1 MRDVQQ
7 ARARLL
13 PCAAFLIAAVLA
25 ACSGGGFKAGSSL
38 PSTPRL
44 GATDGKIKHVIFVV
58 QENRT
63 FDNIFGGPQGF
74 PGADTAA
81 SGKASDG
88 STIPLAKV
96 ELECTYFDVF
106 KCTRQ
111 DPNNY
116 HQYFLQ
122 ACDPT
127 APPPFAPGT
136 RPAPCRMD
144 GFDKNDPAGQFDPN
158 LPYSYVDYA
167 ETKPYWDIAKAYTLG
182 DAFFMSHNSESYTA
196 HQYIFSGQSNNVVDE
211 PVFNFTP
218 DSAIAFLYPWGCDS
232 PAGTTTVM
240 LTPSGQETPSP
251 ASPCFGYRSL
261 PDLVNAARLN
271 WRMYS
276 YSICQNIN
284 ALDVNRSIR
293 YDSGQWPSGEAFC
306 PYTGN
311 VGTANFRTPET
322 TFLTDV
328 QNGDLADVTWVIPGP
343 VTSDHPGV
351 PSGYCGPTWVAD
363 IVNAVG
369 KSKYWDDTAIF
380 IFWDD
385 WGGFYDH
392 VPPYVVRDQ
401 AGPGLRVPLM
411 VVSPYAK
418 RGHVS
423 HTPGEF
429 GTLLKFTEDTFH
441 LGTLGATDA
450 SPYIGNLDDYFD
462 WNNPQPFVS
471 IPPSHYALC
480 NAPAALNNALTPA
493 ASRWAR
499 MIHDDD

>member
-1 MRDVQQ
+1 MRVRD
-7 ARARLL
+7 ASSILL
-13 PCAAFLIAAVLA
+13 LLLFAAALS
-25 ACSGGGFKAGSSL
+25 ACSHGSFNTSPL
-38 PSTPRL
+38 PSSPSL
-44 GATDGKIKHVIFVV
+44 GETGGKIKHIIFVV

-63 FDNIFGGPQGF
+63 FDSIFGGPQGF
-74 PGADTAA
+74 PGADTAS

-88 STIPLAKV
+88 SSIALGKV

-106 KCTRQ
+106 KCARQ

-122 ACDPT
+122 ACDPST
-127 APPPFAPGT
+127 SPPFAPGT
-136 RPAPCRMD
+136 APLPCRMD
-144 GFDKNDPAGQFDPN
+144 GFDKNDPSNSFDTN

-196 HQYIFSGQSNNVVDE
+196 HQYIFSGQSNNVTNE
-211 PVFNFTP
+211 PVFTFTP
-218 DSAIAFLYPWGCDS
+218 DALLGFLYPWGCDS
-232 PAGTTTVM
+232 PSGTTTVM
-240 LTPSGQETPSP
+240 LTPSGGETPSP
-251 ASPCFGYRSL
+251 DFPCFSYKSL
-261 PDLVNAARLN
+261 ADLANAARVS
-271 WRMYS
+271 WREYS

-284 ALDVNRSIR
+284 GLDVNRSIR
-293 YDSGQWPSGEAFC
+293 YDSGLWPADEESWC
-306 PYTGN
+306 PFAGN
-311 VGTANFRTPET
+311 VSTANFRTPET
-322 TFLTDV
+322 TFLSDV
-328 QNGDLADVTWVIPGP
+328 QNGDLANVTWVIPGP

-351 PSGYCGPTWVAD
+351 PSGYCGPTWVAN

-369 KSKYWDDTAIF
+369 KSKFWNDTAIF

-401 AGPGLRVPLM
+401 AGPGFRVPLI

-418 RGHVS
+418 RGHVA

-441 LGTLGATDA
+441 LGSLGGTDA
-450 SPYIGNLDDYFD
+450 SPYIGNMDDYFN
-462 WNNPQPFVS
+462 WNNAQPFVS
-471 IPPSHYALC
+471 IAPSNYKVC
-480 NAPAALNNALTPA
+480 NAPAALNSALTPA
-493 ASRWAR
+493 VSRWAR
-499 MIHDDD
+499 MIDDDD